1 MITLYHWD
9 LPAAL
14 DDRGG
19 WLNRDMARWFADY
32 AAALFRALDDRDPL
46 WVTINEP
53 WVVADGGYLHG
64 VLAPGHANRFEAPIV
79 SHNLLRA
86 HGAAVEAYR
95 AIGNGEIGLVVNL
108 EPKYPATDRDEDR
121 AATRR
126 ADAYMNR
133 HYLDPVFLGSYPA
146 ELPELFGEAFP
157 QFPPDDF
164 DQIRQPIDFL
174 GINYYTRSVVRDGAS
189 DSIDRAER
197 VSQPHATHMTTAWE
211 VYPDGLRDTLVQ
223 VTQRYGKIPIYVTE
237 NGAAFYDSP
246 TAPGDVLEDPLRVDY
261 FRSHLAA
268 VLDAIANGAD
278 VRGYYAWSLL
288 DNFEWAHGFSLRF
301 GITHVDY
308 QTQKRTIKSSGR
320 FLAEVI
326 KGNKI

>member
-1 MITLYHWD
+1 
-9 LPAAL
+9 
-14 DDRGG
+14 
-19 WLNRDMARWFADY
+19 
-32 AAALFRALDDRDPL
+32 
-46 WVTINEP
+46 
-53 WVVADGGYLHG
+53 
-64 VLAPGHANRFEAPIV
+64 
-79 SHNLLRA
+79 
-86 HGAAVEAYR
+86 
-95 AIGNGEIGLVVNL
+95 
-108 EPKYPATDRDEDR
+108 
-121 AATRR
+121 
-126 ADAYMNR
+126 
-133 HYLDPVFLGSYPA
+133 
-146 ELPELFGEAFP
+146 
-157 QFPPDDF
+157 
-164 DQIRQPIDFL
+164 
-174 GINYYTRSVVRDGAS
+174 
-189 DSIDRAER
+189 
-197 VSQPHATHMTTAWE
+197 